1 MNKLPIYLE
10 YVLEDI
16 EVLDERIVDEEK
28 GDKEVDIKAKF
39 QHAGIVNINNRRYR
53 SELLERELAKTMERI
68 EANEPVYGLGYH
80 PADGLGK
87 PQDISHVWTK
97 VWMNPDGV
105 CEGTLT
111 ILPTTIG
118 KEIQAITKGGRRLG
132 ISSRGFGSVTER
144 KEVIDGEKVTFH
156 DVNDDYEMK
165 TPGDFVVAPAVPGAG
180 NITKEMVILE
190 SKLNEGLDPI
200 KTDKKTQSG
209 EDIMKMKL
217 ADLKKEQPEIVKQIE
232 DEKEA
237 ALKVE
242 SDEAL
247 EGKDTKITELEESI
261 TTLKEEKTTLEAS
274 IKALETKVDGYV
286 NFMRTLISDTGE
298 QEGVI
303 PESDDDPPED
313 EPKSDK
319 EPNKEVA
326 DTKEALEKAQT
337 QIKALEDKN
346 KEDDDAVKAE
356 DKATELQTQLRAKLD
371 EELAKDDY
379 KIHAVFI
386 EDEVTDD
393 DGTITIKS
401 VDAVEDAVK
410 KASERASKYKVEAV
424 KAEITK
430 DTKEVGHVENPEG
443 TSEEAQKIALT
454 ACYQESVEAGFR
466 GTFDEWKEKYP
477 QLVASVSN

>member
-1 MNKLPIYLE
+1 MKKLPIYLE

-16 EVLDERIVDEEK
+16 EVLDERIIDEK
-28 GDKEVDIKAKF
+28 SGDKEVDVKAKF
-39 QHAGIVNINNRRYR
+39 QHAGIVNINTRRYR
-53 SELLERELAKTMERI
+53 RELLEREIAKTMKLI

-87 PQDISHVWTK
+87 PSDISHTWTK

-105 CEGTLT
+105 CEGELT
-111 ILPTTIG
+111 ILPTPLGKTIQTV
-118 KEIQAITKGGRRLG
+118 IKGGRKLG
-132 ISSRGFGSVTER
+132 ISSRGFGTVTEK
-144 KEVIDGEKVTFH
+144 KEVINGEKVTFL
-156 DVNDDYEMK
+156 DVNDDYDMK
-165 TPGDFVVAPAVPGAG
+165 TPGDFVIAPAVPGAG

-200 KTDKKTQSG
+200 KTNAKIQK
-209 EDIMKMKL
+209 EDIMKL
-217 ADLKKEQPEIVKQIE
+217 ADFRKEHSEEVKQIE

-237 ALKVE
+237 ALKAAAAEDKTVE
-242 SDEAL
+242 E
-247 EGKDTKITELEESI
+247 KDTKIAELEGDI
-261 TTLKEEKTTLEAS
+261 TTLKEEKVALEEK
-274 IKALETKVDGYV
+274 ITALETKVEKYV

-303 PESDDDPPED
+303 PESDEDDPEA
-313 EPKSDK
+313 EPKGDK
-319 EPNKEVA
+319 EP
-326 DTKEALEKAQT
+326 TKEMAETKQALEEAKT

-346 KEDDDAVKAE
+346 KEVEDAADAKKE
-356 DKATELQTQLRAKLD
+356 ATELQTQLRAKLD

-393 DGTITIKS
+393 DGIITIKS

-410 KASERASKYKVEAV
+410 KASERASKYKVENV
-424 KAEITK
+424 QAEIAK
-430 DTKEVGHVENPEG
+430 DTVEKGRIENPEG
-443 TSEEAQKIALT
+443 GNEAVLKATHKAL
-454 ACYQESVEAGFR
+454 YKESVDAGFK

-477 QLVASVSN
+477 QLVASVSS